1 MGDIMSKNNENIE
14 KRSVVSNIGFIISLL
29 WDFQKSGIVFMALI
43 ALFSSV
49 APLANIIIPKLIIDE
64 ITNLQRVDYILTILV
79 IGFGLVFISKVIVSI
94 SANSFSQVTLWF
106 KVLISSGEKYM
117 AMDYALTD
125 EPKMLDLNE
134 RSERVLKNAGEGI
147 LGMLQKLFDI
157 CGLLL
162 TFVFSFLII
171 SFLNVWVVIVF
182 MCICA
187 INYFIEIK
195 FNNKIFEVNGKYPNF
210 TRRLKYFT
218 SFMQEYEFGKD
229 LRLYNLKEML
239 VKNFKTNA
247 DSIKVVDSEKMKV
260 NIKKSL
266 FLNVVNVINELVLYV
281 YLIYRFFNNTL
292 TIAEFTMYL
301 VAIRTFCSIFTELIV
316 AFARVIY
323 LSDGI
328 SVVRDFLE
336 YGEEEPEVKTTI
348 IPQEA
353 GFSVEFINVYFKY
366 PSQENYVLKN
376 INLKINSGEKLV
388 LVGFNGAGKTTFI
401 KLLMGLY
408 LPTSGE
414 ILINGV
420 STAKIDKK
428 VLYSLFSV
436 VFQDIELFAMS
447 LAENIS
453 MKPYDETDFIKVWD
467 SINHVGLG
475 GLVESLPEKLATLV
489 TKNYSEGGVD
499 FSGGQAQRFAIARAI
514 YRDSPMLILDEPTS
528 ALDAFAENEVYN
540 LFSGI
545 MKNKT
550 SVFISHRLS
559 SVAFCDKVLLLE
571 GGAVCEYGTH
581 TELMEQ
587 KEKYHE
593 MFTLQAKYY
602 KSQELSE

>member
-1 MGDIMSKNNENIE
+1 MLKKNENINH
-14 KRSVVSNIGFIISLL
+14 RNVISNVGFVIKLL
-29 WDFQKSGIVFMALI
+29 WEFQKSGIIFMGLI
-43 ALFSSV
+43 AVFSAV
-49 APLANIIIPKLIIDE
+49 APIANIIIPKLIIDE
-64 ITNLQRVDYILTILV
+64 MTTSQSVELIVSILV
-79 IGFGLVFISKVIVSI
+79 LGFGLVFVSKVIVSV
-94 SANSFSQVTLWF
+94 STNSFSQVTLWF

-117 AMDYALTD
+117 SMDYALTD

-147 LGMLQKLFDI
+147 LGILQKLFDI

-162 TFVFSFLII
+162 TFVLSFFII
-171 SFLNVWVVIVF
+171 STLNVGIVIVF
-182 MCICA
+182 MGICTVS
-187 INYFIEIK
+187 YFIEIK
-195 FNNKIFEVNGKYPNF
+195 FNKKTIAVNNKYPNF

-218 SFMQEYEFGKD
+218 SYMQEYQFGKD
-229 LRLYNLKEML
+229 LRLYNLKGLL
-239 VKNFKTNA
+239 VEKFNANAEVIKTLDN
-247 DSIKVVDSEKMKV
+247 EKMKIST
-260 NIKKSL
+260 NKYF
-266 FLNVVNVINELVLYV
+266 FLNIVNLVNESVLYV
-281 YLIYRFFNNTL
+281 YLIYRFLNNTL
-292 TIAEFTMYL
+292 TIAEFTMYV

-316 AFARVIY
+316 AFAKVIY

-328 SVVRDFLE
+328 SVIRDFLE
-336 YGEEEPEVKTTI
+336 YGEEETGEKLTSIPKT
-348 IPQEA
+348 E
-353 GFSVEFINVYFKY
+353 GFSVEFVNVYFKY

-376 INLKINSGEKLV
+376 INLKIDSQEKLA

-408 LPTSGE
+408 IPTSGE
-414 ILINGV
+414 VLVNGV

-428 VLYSLFSV
+428 TLYETFAV
-436 VFQDIELFAMS
+436 VFQDIELFAMT

-453 MKPYDETDFIKVWD
+453 MKPYAETDMKKVEN

-475 GLVESLPEKLATLV
+475 ALVESLPEKLYTLV
-489 TKNYSEGGVD
+489 TKNYAEGGVD

-514 YRDSPMLILDEPTS
+514 YRDSPILILDEPTS
-528 ALDAFAENEVYN
+528 ALDAFAENEVYK

-571 GGAVCEYGTH
+571 GGEVREYGTH
-581 TELMEQ
+581 LELMER
-587 KEKYHE
+587 KEKYFE

-602 KSQELSE
+602 KSE